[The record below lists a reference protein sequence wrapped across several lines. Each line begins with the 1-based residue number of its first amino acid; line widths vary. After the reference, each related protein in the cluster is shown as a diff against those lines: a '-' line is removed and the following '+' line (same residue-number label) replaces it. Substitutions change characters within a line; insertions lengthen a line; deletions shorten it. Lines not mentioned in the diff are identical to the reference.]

1 MVKTPTKT
9 PPPKRERRINGTL
22 KVAAPKHEPE
32 VTDNGAK
39 EEWPVPNLSSEI
51 AQEMVQATDDN
62 IREIRQRIEEAFNAL
77 GTDALPGTVF
87 PVGSRNNSVEAVNFV
102 VAEVLSK
109 LATSRKKVAEEV
121 AEKAGV
127 FGDPESY
134 VLGDTV
140 MVFNDPNFSI
150 NVKMGRPT
158 KMINREQVEA
168 AAEKY
173 LGKKAP
179 EFLEECFKERSATK
193 QIIVSMK

>member
-1 MVKTPTKT
+1 MASKAQAA
-9 PPPKRERRINGTL
+9 PKKSSGKRIEGTL
-22 KVAAPKHEPE
+22 KVATPKHEPE
-32 VTDNGAK
+32 VNK
-39 EEWPVPNLSSEI
+39 EEWPVPNLSSSEI
-51 AQEMVQATDDN
+51 AQEMVQPTDDN

-77 GTDALPGTVF
+77 GTEQLPGTVF

-109 LATSRKKVAEEV
+109 LAEARKKAAAE
-121 AEKAGV
+121 AADKSGV
-127 FGDPESY
+127 FGDPSSY

-158 KMINREQVEA
+158 KTVNRELVEA

-173 LGKKAP
+173 LGKKAA
-179 EFLEECFKERSATK
+179 EFLEECFKERAATK

>member
-9 PPPKRERRINGTL
+9 PPPKREKRIEGTL

-32 VTDNGAK
+32 VNK
-39 EEWPVPNLSSEI
+39 EEWPVPNLSSSSEI
-51 AQEMVQATDDN
+51 AQEMVQPTDDN

-77 GTDALPGTVF
+77 GTEQLPGTVF

-109 LATSRKKVAEEV
+109 LAEARKKGAAEA

-127 FGDPESY
+127 FGDPDSY

-158 KMINREQVEA
+158 KMINRELVEA
-168 AAEKY
+168 TAEKF
-173 LGKKAP
+173 LGKKAS
-179 EFLEECFKERSATK
+179 EFLEECFKERAATK

>member
-1 MVKTPTKT
+1 MASKAPEKRGATK
-9 PPPKRERRINGTL
+9 RVEGTL
-22 KVAAPKHEPE
+22 KIKEPKHEPE
-32 VTDNGAK
+32 VQTKGGK
-39 EEWPVPNLSSEI
+39 EEWPVPNNLSSEV
-51 AQEMVQATDDN
+51 AQQMVQPTDDN

-77 GTDALPGTVF
+77 GTEQLPGTVF

-109 LATSRKKVAEEV
+109 LAEARKKNASEL

-127 FGDPESY
+127 FGDPDSY

-158 KMINREQVEA
+158 KTINREKVEA

-173 LGKKAP
+173 LGKKAA
-179 EFLEECFKERSATK
+179 EFLEECFKDRAATK